1 MRRTVAVIV
10 AASFMLVAGYEA
22 IGPNGLMTLLQQ
34 SRERREVE
42 EEVRKLTLENLRLM
56 NRVESLRNNPHD
68 VEALAR
74 QEMKLARPG
83 EKIFVLPAPPSAK

>member
-1 MRRTVAVIV
+1 MRRMIAV
-10 AASFMLVAGYEA
+10 AAAAFLMLMAGYQA
-22 IGPNGLMTLLQQ
+22 IGPGGLMTLLQQ
-34 SRERREVE
+34 NQEKRAVE

-83 EKIFVLPAPPSAK
+83 EKIFVLPPPPSK